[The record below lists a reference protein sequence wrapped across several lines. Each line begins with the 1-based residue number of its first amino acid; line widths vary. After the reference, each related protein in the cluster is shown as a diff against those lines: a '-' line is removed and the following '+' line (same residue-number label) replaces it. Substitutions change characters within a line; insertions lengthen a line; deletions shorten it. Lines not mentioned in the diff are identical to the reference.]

1 MAKVIVIGGGASG
14 ITAAITAAK
23 FKNEVII
30 LERNDK
36 CAKKILVTGNG
47 RCNYFNE
54 DQNLNHYH
62 STNKELIN
70 ELITEENLSKVTD
83 FFDSIGIIPKIK
95 NGYYYPCSNQA
106 ASIKEALLK
115 ECETKNIKIITNTYV
130 EEVIIKENK
139 FEVKTNNGIYTCDKV
154 IVSTGSKAAPKTGSD
169 GNGYRLL
176 KNLNHNIIK
185 PLPALVQLIGKEKYF
200 KDWEGVRTDVVITL
214 YEDNKKVREE
224 VGELQL
230 TNYGISGICAMQ
242 LSGIISRGIDNN
254 KKEIVKINFLHN
266 ITNGNEFIN
275 WMNIRN
281 KKVQGRTTRELLEGI
296 LNYKLV
302 NTILKISNIKD
313 EKWNE
318 LNNNQK
324 SLLQKN
330 LTSLELEIISTK
342 SFDNAQTT
350 TGGIPLTEIDL
361 KTMESKLVRG
371 LYIIGEILDV
381 DGDCGGYNL
390 TFSWLTGIKAGEDIH
405 D

>member
-70 ELITEENLSKVTD
+70 ELITEENLSKVTN

-95 NGYYYPCSNQA
+95 NGYYYPNSNQA
-106 ASIKEALLK
+106 TSIKEALLK

-130 EEVIIKENK
+130 EEVIIKENN

>member
-62 STNKELIN
+62 STNKELIK
-70 ELITEENLSKVTD
+70 ELITEKDLLKVTN
-83 FFDSIGIIPKIK
+83 FFDSIGIIPKVK
-95 NGYYYPCSNQA
+95 NGYYYPYSNQA
-106 ASIKEALLK
+106 TSIKEALLK
-115 ECETKNIKIITNTYV
+115 ECETRNIKIITNTYV
-130 EEVIIKENK
+130 EEVLKKENI
-139 FEVKTNNGIYTCDKV
+139 FEIKTNNGTYTCEKV
-154 IVSTGSKAAPKTGSD
+154 IIATGSKAAPKTGSD
-169 GNGYRLL
+169 GSGYQLL
-176 KNLNHNIIK
+176 EKLNHKLIK

-200 KDWEGVRTDVVITL
+200 KDWEGVRTDVEITL
-214 YEDNKKVREE
+214 YEDNEKIRQE

-230 TNYGISGICAMQ
+230 TNYGVSGICAMQ
-242 LSGIISRGIDNN
+242 LSGMISRGIDNN
-254 KKEIVKINFLHN
+254 KKETVKINFLHK
-266 ITNGNEFIN
+266 ITTNNEFMN

-281 KKVQGRTTRELLEGI
+281 QKVQGRTTKELLEGI

-302 NTILKISNIKD
+302 NTILKICNIKNENWD
-313 EKWNE
+313 ELSSKQKE
-318 LNNNQK
+318 L
-324 SLLQKN
+324 LERN

-350 TGGIPLTEIDL
+350 TGGIPLTEVNL
-361 KTMESKLVRG
+361 KTMESKLVDG
-371 LYIIGEILDV
+371 LYITGEILDI

-390 TFSWLTGIKAGEDIH
+390 TYSWITGIKAGEDIH